1 MRGKTT
7 IGRRALL
14 AAGAAALALPRP
26 ALSQGQWPAGRPIEL
41 IVGFA
46 PGGGTDVMLRAL
58 APFLASEIPGA
69 DFVVSNRPG
78 AGGRRWP

>member
-1 MRGKTT
+1 MKEKTAV
-7 IGRRALL
+7 GRRALL

-58 APFLASEIPGA
+58 ASFLAAEIPGA
-69 DFVVSNRPG
+69 NFVVLNRAG
-78 AGGRRWP
+78 AGGETA